1 MDMQLGILA
10 GRRKL
15 LLALGALPL
24 TRISGATD
32 LELARTGGPF
42 VPTPQ
47 VVVDEM
53 LRMAKVGPDDFVV
66 DLGSGD
72 GIIVLTAAQ
81 RLKARGFGV
90 DIDPELVQQANNEAK
105 KRGVADRASFH
116 VMDVFKADIS
126 KATVVTLYL
135 LPGMMTDL
143 RSKIFNELKPG
154 TRVVSHDYHF
164 GDAWRSDS
172 YYTWDVPEKEKVNGV
187 PRATVYLWIIPARIA
202 GRWQLR
208 LAAPTPEQYTLTLK
222 QNYQSLEG
230 VVAGSGLKGVR
241 LSQSH
246 LQGEDISFAFP
257 VRGDRHRFKGR
268 ISGGTMEG
276 SVELAGDKGA
286 AKWTASRQP

>member
-1 MDMQLGILA
+1 MEMDMQLGILA

-15 LLALGALPL
+15 LLVLGALPL
-24 TRISGATD
+24 ARIAGATD

-90 DIDPELVQQANNEAK
+90 DNDPELVQQANNEAK

-116 VMDVFKADIS
+116 VMDVFKADIG

-135 LPGMMTDL
+135 LPDL
-143 RSKIFNELKPG
+143 NLKLRPRLLRELKPG
-154 TRVVSHDYHF
+154 TRIVSHQFDM
-164 GDAWRSDS
+164 GSWKPDKKLES
-172 YYTWDVPEKEKVNGV
+172 NG
-187 PRATVYLWIIPARIA
+187 RTVYFWVIPASSKPR
-202 GRWQLR
+202 R
-208 LAAPTPEQYTLTLK
+208 
-222 QNYQSLEG
+222 
-230 VVAGSGLKGVR
+230 
-241 LSQSH
+241 
-246 LQGEDISFAFP
+246 
-257 VRGDRHRFKGR
+257 
-268 ISGGTMEG
+268 
-276 SVELAGDKGA
+276 
-286 AKWTASRQP
+286 